1 LGHSE
6 RRATLWLHMRY
17 DYHDMISCD
26 ASLAVRFLNSLAKMV
41 LGNTNTQN
49 MKDVSYRDVF
59 AVSYSN
65 LDEARATTISAVV
78 YNMRGA
84 SECLHSREV

>member
-1 LGHSE
+1 
-6 RRATLWLHMRY
+6 MRY
-17 DYHDMISCD
+17 DYHDIISCD
-26 ASLAVRFLNSLAKMV
+26 ALLAVRFLNNFAKIGLV

-49 MKDVSYRDVF
+49 MKDLSYRDVF
-59 AVSYSN
+59 AVSCSN
-65 LDEARATTISAVV
+65 LDEARATTISAIV